1 MSLDLN
7 TIQVSKMLNSQL
19 PDLAHVP
26 DLDAKEIIRQHQ
38 TVFHGI
44 GKLKDKQITLSID
57 KEVKPIAQKTRR
69 IPFLVRDKVELDLQ
83 QLEKTRHYRESIRYG
98 TYRLGF
104 TNSRGTEKDGRIRVC
119 VDMRAANTAIKRIS
133 HPISTVKD
141 ISMELN
147 CAKFFLKL
155 DMSQAYHQLDR
166 TLRAL
171 NAALKTG
178 FWNVDPL
185 KPYKSIKDEITF
197 DHINHV
203 FIGGTRLI
211 LPDSLQDQVITLA
224 HQGHQGHS
232 KTTALVREYVWFPN
246 LDKKVKSEIEG
257 CLACQSLAQPNPPE
271 PLLSTPMSNQ
281 PWEHVKVDFYG
292 PFPSGHWSSHSSRYR
307 LLLQIPRNRNSHIY
321 ICIESDS

>member
-1 MSLDLN
+1 MLRLQQYDFTVVYKADADNPADYLSRHLLKIVLKEQSNIAEEYLN
-7 TIQVSKMLNSQL
+7 F
-19 PDLAHVP
+19 LATSAVP
-26 DLDAKEIIRQHQ
+26 DSL
-38 TVFHGI
+38 T
-44 GKLKDKQITLSID
+44 ID
-57 KEVKPIAQKTRR
+57 KI
-69 IPFLVRDKVELDLQ
+69 
-83 QLEKTRHYRESIRYG
+83 
-98 TYRLGF
+98 
-104 TNSRGTEKDGRIRVC
+104 KD
-119 VDMRAANTAIKRIS
+119 ATQ
-133 HPISTVKD
+133 
-141 ISMELN
+141 E
-147 CAKFFLKL
+147 
-155 DMSQAYHQLDR
+155 DR

-178 FWNVDPL
+178 FWNVDHL

-197 DHINHV
+197 DHINYV
-203 FIGGTRLI
+203 FVGGTWLI
-211 LPDSLQDQVITLA
+211 LPDSLQDQIIKLA

-307 LLLQIPRNRNSHIY
+307 LLLQIPKNRNSHIY